1 MPLAS
6 FFNVWHVLNGSTKV
20 HEIFVDFLGC
30 PCKNTSQII
39 AKIEDVISPCAFC
52 NAVLHM
58 QAYQAWGSPNI
69 PAHKW
74 GGGGGPPL
82 GGINGI
88 RKSNMLMQAE
98 NSIGSNT
105 PGAAS
110 SAADL
115 ETQDPPKSKL
125 KPDKID
131 VKKQYIFGID
141 FGRVR
146 ISFRNG
152 FW

>member
-30 PCKNTSQII
+30 PCKNTSQIV

-58 QAYQAWGSPNI
+58 QAYKAWRSPNI

-82 GGINGI
+82 GGVNGI
-88 RKSNMLMQAE
+88 
-98 NSIGSNT
+98 
-105 PGAAS
+105 GAKMALNRNFL
-110 SAADL
+110 SARL
-115 ETQDPPKSKL
+115 PLWTLLS
-125 KPDKID
+125 
-131 VKKQYIFGID
+131 
-141 FGRVR
+141 
-146 ISFRNG
+146 
-152 FW
+152 